1 MYVTNSTI
9 SEYGNYNT
17 FPLHYNKNIWL
28 YSIVLP
34 INYFLL
40 LKKNL
45 EKGSVLPV
53 QQTGKTH
60 SLNIYLIWLKIV
72 RLTSF
77 NVLTISYSILLYH
90 TLVSPTHEWYC
101 VCKLSA

>member
-1 MYVTNSTI
+1 MVVFNR
-9 SEYGNYNT
+9 
-17 FPLHYNKNIWL
+17 
-28 YSIVLP
+28 IVHEL
-34 INYFLL
+34 FFTAE
-40 LKKNL
+40 KNL

-60 SLNIYLIWLKIV
+60 SLNIYLIWLKV
-72 RLTSF
+72 MRLTSF
-77 NVLTISYSILLYH
+77 NALTMPYSILLYH